1 MIDFDHLSDI
11 IIASTNNI
19 SSTVISDIYY
29 PKRKCYR
36 MSCMEKYIS
45 NANFED
51 TGFSYTLSLISGK
64 YKMIILYCLMEFEVV
79 RYNELKRY
87 IRSISHKTLSNSLKE
102 LERDQ
107 LIIRKEYPQIPPK
120 VEYSLSEKGR
130 SLMGILDQLC
140 VWGEAHRERP

>member
-1 MIDFDHLSDI
+1 MFKD
-11 IIASTNNI
+11 
-19 SSTVISDIYY
+19 
-29 PKRKCYR
+29 
-36 MSCMEKYIS
+36 YIE

-64 YKMIILYCLMEFEVV
+64 YKMIILYCLMEFVVV

-130 SLMGILDQLC
+130 SLMAILDQLC
-140 VWGEAHRERP
+140 VWGETHRDSAEQQPTG